1 MGHMSFETGVP
12 IDKIPLKGPDLAFV
26 AYPAALTMMPWS
38 NFWSVLFFIIMVL
51 LGIDTQ
57 FGFVDAIASALE
69 DELLNKND

>member
-1 MGHMSFETGVP
+1 
-12 IDKIPLKGPDLAFV
+12 
-26 AYPAALTMMPWS
+26 MMPWS

-69 DELLNKND
+69 DELLDKND